1 MYAARILRRD
11 GGDGGHGVPAQQGD
25 RLDIGLNA
33 RATAGI
39 RSGDDEDTALRTVWR
54 CHIG

>member
-1 MYAARILRRD
+1 MHAARILRRD

-25 RLDIGLNA
+25 CLDIGLNA

-39 RSGDDEDTALRTVWR
+39 RSGDDEDTALGTVWR